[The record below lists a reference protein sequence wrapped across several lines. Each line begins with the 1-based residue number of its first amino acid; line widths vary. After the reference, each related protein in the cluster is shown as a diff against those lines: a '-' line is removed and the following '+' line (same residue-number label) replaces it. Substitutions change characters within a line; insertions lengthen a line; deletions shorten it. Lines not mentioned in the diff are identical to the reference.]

1 MSLDEKNLLP
11 EEETEL
17 LPERIPVRRRAR
29 KGRSVRGIKKKT
41 KLRTALGI
49 VGRVFAVIGVFL
61 LAAIGLTVGAVTIIC
76 RGPSPAAA
84 EVFVN
89 TVMESSAAKFIAHMY
104 FSEEEVENILY
115 RYAVIETDEVTNTDK
130 PFLPPPED
138 EKDDLVIEEVR
149 GQTYH
154 GYMMIIRDPSRVQVA
169 ALERYD
175 GRPGKRLEEFYEDSG
190 AVAIVNAGGFYDAG
204 GQGNGG
210 SPLGIVIHDSKLL
223 YGSLYATSC
232 VLGFDQND
240 RFVVGRM
247 TGQQALD
254 MGLRDAVS
262 FGPVFIVN
270 GKAVEVSGNG
280 GGLNPRTVIGQR
292 EDGSVLLLVIEG
304 RLPNSLGAS
313 YKDCIEVMLRYGAVN
328 AGNLD
333 GGSSSLMIHNGKHVN
348 ISSSLYGSRQLPDA
362 IVVLP
367 AKGGES

>member
-1 MSLDEKNLLP
+1 MSEEILSEVAEESVP
-11 EEETEL
+11 VETETEETS
-17 LPERIPVRRRAR
+17 PPP
-29 KGRSVRGIKKKT
+29 KKK
-41 KLRTALGI
+41 KSKWRIALGI
-49 VGRVFAVIGVFL
+49 VGRVFAVIGVVL
-61 LAAIGLTVGAVTIIC
+61 VSAIVLIVGAVTVIC

-89 TVMESSAAKFIAHMY
+89 TVMETSAAKFIAHLY

-115 RYAVIETDEVTNTDK
+115 KYAVIETDEITSPSD
-130 PFLPPPED
+130 PFQPLPED
-138 EKDDLVIEEVR
+138 ELNDLVIEEVR

-154 GYMMIIRDPSRVQVA
+154 GYMMIVRDPSRVQVA

-175 GRPGKRLEEFYEDSG
+175 GRPGKKLEQFYEDTG

-204 GQGNGG
+204 GKGNGG

-223 YGSLYATSC
+223 YGSKTSTSC
-232 VLGFDQND
+232 VIGFDQND
-240 RFVVGRM
+240 RLVVGRM

-254 MGLRDAVS
+254 RGLRDAVS

-292 EDGSVLLLVIEG
+292 EDGTVLLLVIEG

-313 YKDCIEVMLRYGAVN
+313 YKDCIEVMLDYGAVN

-333 GGSSSLMIHNGKHVN
+333 GGSSSLMIYNGEHVN
-348 ISSSLYGSRQLPDA
+348 TSSSLYGSRQLPDA
-362 IVVLP
+362 VVVMP
-367 AKGGES
+367 AKGEE

>member
-1 MSLDEKNLLP
+1 MSELKEQEVLETAP
-11 EEETEL
+11 AEETSAEQSA
-17 LPERIPVRRRAR
+17 PV
-29 KGRSVRGIKKKT
+29 KKKRS
-41 KLRTALGI
+41 KWRIFGRI
-49 VGRVFAVIGVFL
+49 VGRFFALVGVTL
-61 LAAIGLTVGAVTIIC
+61 LAVLALAVGAVTIIC

-89 TVMESSAAKFIAHMY
+89 TVMETSAAKFIAHMY
-104 FSEEEVENILY
+104 FTEEEVEHILY
-115 RYAVIETDEVTNTDK
+115 KYAVIETDEVTVPSD
-130 PFLPPPED
+130 PFQPLPEE
-138 EKDDLVIEEVR
+138 EKNDIVIEEVH

-210 SPLGIVIHDSKLL
+210 SPQGIVIHDSKLL
-223 YGSLYATSC
+223 YGSRSSTSC
-232 VLGFDQND
+232 VIGFDQND
-240 RFVVGRM
+240 RLVVGRM

-254 MGLRDAVS
+254 RGLRDAVS
-262 FGPVFIVN
+262 FGPVFVVN
-270 GKAVEVSGNG
+270 GKPAEVSGNG

-313 YKDCIEVMLRYGAVN
+313 YKDCIDVMLDYGAVN

-333 GGSSSLMIHNGKHVN
+333 GGSSSLMIYNGEHVN
-348 ISSSLYGSRQLPDA
+348 TSSSLYGSRQLPDA
-362 IVVLP
+362 IVVMP
-367 AKGGES
+367 AKGEE